1 MLEAVERAG
10 IPVAER
16 RWAAAAH
23 LAALCGLWVLPS
35 SVVAPVL
42 IGLLK
47 RKSPYVRH
55 HAKGSFCFQ
64 PCFVLFEVAVEV
76 AAGSVVEDIQTGSL
90 ASDKLLVVMAAGSV
104 FVMLMPIA
112 WAVLVLHA
120 GIQAWAGKW
129 YRYPLIGRLIR

>member
-1 MLEAVERAG
+1 MLEAVERAEA
-10 IPVAER
+10 PLAER

-23 LAALCGLWVLPS
+23 LASLCGLWVLPS

-64 PCFVLFEVAVEV
+64 ACFVLFEVVVEV
-76 AAGSVVEDIQTGSL
+76 AARSVVEDIQTGNL
-90 ASDKLLVVMAAGSV
+90 ASGKLLVVMAAGSV
-104 FVMLMPIA
+104 FVMVLPIA